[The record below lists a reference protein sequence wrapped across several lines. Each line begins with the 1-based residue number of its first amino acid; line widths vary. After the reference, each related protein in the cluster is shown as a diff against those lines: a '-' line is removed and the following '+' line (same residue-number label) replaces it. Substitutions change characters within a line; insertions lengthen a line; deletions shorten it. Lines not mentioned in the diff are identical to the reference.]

1 MAQEFRYKAFI
12 SYSSADRAFAIWLH
26 RALENFV
33 VPKDMA
39 REGDGGKQRGRL
51 TPVFRDRDELSASAD
66 LSESIDAALAASGAL
81 IVLCSP
87 EAAASKWVN
96 EEIVRFRALGR
107 GDRIYSA
114 IVPRRSSGP
123 VHPEQWFPPALLQGA
138 SGISKIPLC
147 ADFREEGDGRND
159 GLLKLAAPLLGVE
172 YSALQRRWQVARTRA
187 MQRWTLGVSA
197 TAALF
202 AVISVVA
209 LVQFRIAVQ
218 ERIRA
223 ENERDRAERA
233 LRSANAAASGLV
245 MEIAGNARREAG
257 VSNSFVVQTLIRAQ
271 NVLLAALAASDGQ
284 NADIHRSLGVLYDT
298 LSDAQADIGDHVQS
312 LDSAIRALEIFRQL
326 QSDGYKPQQTAFDLL
341 ISLRKVAKGETN
353 AGRHNES
360 VKLLEEALLLLN
372 QLRSAD
378 RASRELIA
386 QEAMTRTVLGM
397 VLKNSDAP
405 GAQAS
410 AFSSFAQADEL
421 YESILPQDTIVRTK
435 GQVDDPEVRI
445 GHLQCLYHYGAAL
458 AQSGDLETAQFRM
471 EQAAEIYRGLGSGSA
486 STDVETLRM
495 VIEVLH
501 MLSGLYAV
509 SSEPDIQRAEA
520 TLSEAIG
527 LQQDLI
533 DRGDDG
539 VKSIAKLVML
549 YRTNAVYSHRARGD
563 FVAEYQ
569 LDRALRLSEDL
580 ARRFAADPVAQ
591 LARLDVLIT
600 AAELSQSG
608 RIYIQRADDLLTSL
622 RSAGLPPSD
631 LEPYQREITKLR
643 NQ

>member
-1 MAQEFRYKAFI
+1 MQEFRYRAFI

-39 REGDGGKQRGRL
+39 QAGDERPRHRRL
-51 TPVFRDRDELSASAD
+51 TPVFRDRDELSASSD

-87 EAAASKWVN
+87 DAAASKWVN
-96 EEIVRFRALGR
+96 EEIIRFRALGR

-114 IVPRRSSGP
+114 IVPRRSSRP
-123 VHPEQWFPPALLQGA
+123 LQPEQWFPPALLQGA
-138 SGISKIPLC
+138 NGVTRVPLC

-159 GLLKLAAPLLGVE
+159 GLLKLAAPLLGVD
-172 YSALQRRWQVARTRA
+172 YSRLQRRWQVARTRA
-187 MQRWTLGVSA
+187 MQRWTLGISA

-202 AVISVVA
+202 AVISVIA
-209 LVQFRIAVQ
+209 LVQFQIAVQ

-257 VSNSFVVQTLIRAQ
+257 VSKSFVVQTLIRAQ

-284 NADIHRSLGVLYDT
+284 NADIRRSLGVLYDT
-298 LSDAQADIGDHVQS
+298 LSDAQADMGDHAQS
-312 LDSAIRALEIFRQL
+312 LDSANRALEIFRQL
-326 QSDGYKPQQTAFDLL
+326 RSDNYKPQQTAFDLL
-341 ISLRKVAKGETN
+341 ISLRKVARGETN
-353 AGRHNES
+353 AGNHDDG
-360 VKLLEEALLLLN
+360 VKLLEEALSLLTE
-372 QLRSAD
+372 LRSAD

-397 VLKNSDAP
+397 VLKASNAP
-405 GAQAS
+405 EVQAR
-410 AFSSFAQADEL
+410 AFSSFAEADKL
-421 YESILPQDTIVRTK
+421 YQGILPGDAIVRTR
-435 GQVDDPEVRI
+435 GQTDDPEVRI

-458 AQSGDLETAQFRM
+458 ADNGDLEAARSRL
-471 EQAAEIYRGLGSGSA
+471 EQAADTYRGLGSGSA

-495 VIEVLH
+495 AVEVLH
-501 MLSGLYAV
+501 MLSGLHAV
-509 SSEPDIQRAEA
+509 RSEPDFTRAEA
-520 TLSEAIG
+520 ILSEAIA
-527 LQQDLI
+527 LQQELI
-533 DRGDDG
+533 DRGDNG
-539 VKSIAKLVML
+539 VRSAAKLVML
-549 YRTNAVYSHRARGD
+549 YRTNAVYSHLARGD

-608 RIYIQRADDLLTSL
+608 RIYIQRAEDLLTSL
-622 RSAGLPPSD
+622 RSAGLPLSD

-643 NQ
+643 SQ